1 MIFWE
6 YGDKKFRDESGISKL
21 GTNTLEGLLIIT
33 DIINI
38 IKVTHRLCFW
48 GYFQQKGV
56 EKCDFCDLKI
66 KIQGIRVEAEN
77 FTQIHLT
84 IHTQSPSGKYSL
96 LLSYFCK

>member
-38 IKVTHRLCFW
+38 IKLKYRLCFG

-56 EKCDFCDLKI
+56 EK
-66 KIQGIRVEAEN
+66 V
-77 FTQIHLT
+77 
-84 IHTQSPSGKYSL
+84 
-96 LLSYFCK
+96 